1 MIIRPATVC
10 SLVVDWLASLPSKH
24 SQPVCSKKCAHCAL
38 LHINCCS
45 IQSSTLSSAT
55 RRFSLFYL
63 VLTDWQSQAHHLPQS
78 LLCNSNSQSVVV
90 VVNSQTSRYECPS
103 FHSLSLFLAPS
114 SRCPTNWIITFT
126 FPFTCID
133 CCCCCCYWQSAVCLW
148 LDQWLALLKGEPLLT
163 LPLPLLV
170 LCCCCFLNLFHQL
183 VGD

>member
-63 VLTDWQSQAHHLPQS
+63 VTDWLTESGAPLTSIITLRQQQSISGGGGELPNVP
-78 LLCNSNSQSVVV
+78 LWV
-90 VVNSQTSRYECPS
+90 P
-103 FHSLSLFLAPS
+103 FFSLSLFLAPS